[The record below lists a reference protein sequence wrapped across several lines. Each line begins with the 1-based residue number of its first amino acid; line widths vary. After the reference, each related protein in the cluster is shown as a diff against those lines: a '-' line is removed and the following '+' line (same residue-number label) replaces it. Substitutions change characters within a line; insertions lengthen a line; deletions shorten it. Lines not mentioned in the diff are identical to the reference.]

1 MGHQMVIGISSN
13 HKGTDRAFHR
23 NLKDFN
29 YGYDVFNGQKVSKNK
44 FADYGCKCSRM
55 DKIEMI
61 LDLNRKQLSFI
72 VNDMMQGVAYND
84 IEQSKNVKYKLSICL
99 KAKGAAIAL
108 TNYQEIISNET
119 TQKKEEK
126 TPKSSS
132 KVSVSASHDKQIAE
146 IRKLSKQLDEQRV
159 VQQKMDKRL
168 KNIMESLKEI
178 TKTLRIKHN
187 TKEDDV
193 ENVNTASSNS
203 VCSNWLKNMR
213 IICVG
218 IFLLLIIVFVC
229 MYLVPQRTGKSD
241 L

>member
-1 MGHQMVIGISSN
+1 MGVIGISSN

-29 YGYDVFNGQKVSKNK
+29 YGYDVFSGQKVSKNK

-55 DKIEMI
+55 DKIEII

-119 TQKKEEK
+119 TQKDEEKYDQKKEEK

-193 ENVNTASSNS
+193 ENVNTASS
-203 VCSNWLKNMR
+203 
-213 IICVG
+213 
-218 IFLLLIIVFVC
+218 
-229 MYLVPQRTGKSD
+229 
-241 L
+241 

>member
-1 MGHQMVIGISSN
+1 MG
-13 HKGTDRAFHR
+13 
-23 NLKDFN
+23 
-29 YGYDVFNGQKVSKNK
+29 
-44 FADYGCKCSRM
+44 DYGCKCSRM

-72 VNDMMQGVAYND
+72 VNNMKQGVAYND
-84 IEQSKNVKYKLSICL
+84 IEQNKNVKYKLSICL

-119 TQKKEEK
+119 TQKDEEKYDQKKEEK